1 MSPSR
6 MILRCLLLLL
16 LAVMPAAF
24 AAEDPAVF
32 KKRLTGHSW
41 QWRAAEGGA
50 AWDKI
55 EFREGGAFA
64 ASKAGKSSFE
74 STWRAPEAGKVE
86 VMNKDAVGMMLAFDG
101 YGLSF
106 TAQNAAGKRAGV
118 GRILDWQGLNVEAPT
133 QVAQDKG
140 GKSATMADLEF
151 ILKDYGQPKLSLEPR
166 EKTHAYRGPRLIG
179 EVTKEDVK
187 IPYLAPREEAEKIL
201 FERTPMSSKQDAL
214 APGFPGGLSLRT
226 YDIRFNGFNRV
237 TFVMDRA
244 EKVICVQLKA
254 ENTLHSAEG
263 QKGWKKLER
272 DFHTFDFV
280 RMEERARATAIEC
293 FVYDNRNADGF
304 IVVQTLV
311 PANKETTRCYLPVP
325 LIELILNNLSEA
337 GVRIK

>member
-6 MILRCLLLLL
+6 MILRCLLLVL
-16 LAVMPAAF
+16 LAVLPAAR
-24 AAEDPAVF
+24 AEDPADF
-32 KKRLTGHSW
+32 KKRLTGHAW

-55 EFREGGAFA
+55 EFREGGGFA
-64 ASKAGKSSFE
+64 ASKGGKSAFE
-74 STWRAPEAGKVE
+74 STWRSPEAGKVE
-86 VMNKDAVGMMLAFDG
+86 VMNKDAVGMTLAFDG

-106 TAQNAAGKRAGV
+106 TAQNAAGKRSGG

-133 QVAQDKG
+133 RVAQDKG

-151 ILKDYGQPKLSLEPR
+151 ILKAYGQPKVSLEPR
-166 EKTHAYRGPRLIG
+166 ENAHAYRGPRLVG
-179 EVTKEDVK
+179 EITKEDVK
-187 IPYLAPREEAEKIL
+187 IPYLAPRADAEKIL
-201 FERTPMSSKQDAL
+201 FERTPTSSRQDAV

-244 EKVICVQLKA
+244 EKVVCVQLKA
-254 ENTLHSAEG
+254 ENTLHTAVG

-272 DFHTFDFV
+272 DFHAFDFV
-280 RMEERARATAIEC
+280 RMEERGRAMAIEC

-304 IVVQTLV
+304 IVVQTIV
-311 PANKETTRCYLPVP
+311 PENKETTRCYLPLP
-325 LIELILNNLSEA
+325 LIELILSNIKEA
-337 GVRIK
+337 GVRGP